1 MFDLEDEIKKWLYK
15 FRKHKALNHG
25 AMREMELH
33 LRDHIDDLRNA
44 GYTEEHALAPMLRA

>member
-1 MFDLEDEIKKWLYK
+1 MFNLEDEIKKWLYK